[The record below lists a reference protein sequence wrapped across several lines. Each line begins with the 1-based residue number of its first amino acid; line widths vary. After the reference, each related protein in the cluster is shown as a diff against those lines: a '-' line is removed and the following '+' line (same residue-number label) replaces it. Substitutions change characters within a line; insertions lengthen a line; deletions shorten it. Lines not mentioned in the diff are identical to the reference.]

1 MLKLLQR
8 LIQYFLG
15 NPVTLKSGRTAINK
29 TVNLT
34 AARSME
40 AYLKILETQ
49 KAKNWLRK
57 LTPKQLSTIKTQ
69 IAKQRITPKQ
79 LQLKINAKTLEKTDQ
94 NRGELPMQS
103 DFKLH
108 QGDMKLQKLYGAGDK
123 GVIGVYGKAVD
134 KDPKVFLALAN
145 KANVS
150 NYISYQQVV
159 REGKIGY
166 YLSIKTEM
174 LTADPGT
181 FKSLMTRLSKILPLH
196 KLFEKTSISTDGIM
210 MWKNQIKAG
219 YKTLSE
225 TFTVPVNNAGIKTKL
240 GGTGDRFA
248 EAQFFSKESAEAAK
262 TKIEELIKGIKNS
275 KVEIIFHK
283 APPKPPLLPGKTTL
297 TSKPVTSRY
306 ELKVT
311 LPVLQ
316 STMKSLAALG
326 IISSMIDP
334 SVLKN
339 IQSKG

>member
-1 MLKLLQR
+1 
-8 LIQYFLG
+8 
-15 NPVTLKSGRTAINK
+15 
-29 TVNLT
+29 
-34 AARSME
+34 
-40 AYLKILETQ
+40 
-49 KAKNWLRK
+49 
-57 LTPKQLSTIKTQ
+57 
-69 IAKQRITPKQ
+69 
-79 LQLKINAKTLEKTDQ
+79 
-94 NRGELPMQS
+94 
-103 DFKLH
+103 
-108 QGDMKLQKLYGAGDK
+108 MKLQKLYGAGDK